1 MNSILT
7 NVSCG
12 CGYLTECTSIHYI
25 PRYLQKAV
33 VEKLLATHL
42 VQVGRNEP
50 RHKRMQNDLCHF
62 AGRKQGGAWNN
73 GFKLFIFSTFSLQ
86 YNSRRP
92 ILTKTLPT
100 SKVIYTKY
108 SKHWLY
114 TVAHT
119 FDCVCSKINT
129 SWFNPFYF
137 SSLYPAI
144 YIEWCIC

>member
-1 MNSILT
+1 MSTYLNSILT

-62 AGRKQGGAWNN
+62 AGRKQGGAWHI
-73 GFKLFIFSTFSLQ
+73 GFKIFIFSTFSVQ
-86 YNSRRP
+86 YKLRSP
-92 ILTKTLPT
+92 VFAKTLPSSYLQWST
-100 SKVIYTKY
+100 SVCDLRFFLASTGRKKV
-108 SKHWLY
+108 
-114 TVAHT
+114 
-119 FDCVCSKINT
+119 
-129 SWFNPFYF
+129 
-137 SSLYPAI
+137 
-144 YIEWCIC
+144 

>member
-1 MNSILT
+1 MSTYLNSILT
-7 NVSCG
+7 NVS

-73 GFKLFIFSTFSLQ
+73 GLKLFIFSTFSLQ

-108 SKHWLY
+108 SKH
-114 TVAHT
+114 
-119 FDCVCSKINT
+119 
-129 SWFNPFYF
+129 
-137 SSLYPAI
+137 
-144 YIEWCIC
+144 